1 MEQLFALVGGIPLVG
16 WLLVPAVAI
25 AGIALHALCAMAVF
39 NDTNKL
45 TAQQRA
51 PELLPGWA
59 WAAFAFL
66 GGLTATVVYWLVHHS
81 TLRRATP

>member
-1 MEQLFALVGGIPLVG
+1 MDNVFALVSGIPLVG
-16 WLLVPAVAI
+16 WLLALVVAI
-25 AGIALHALCAMAVF
+25 AAVALHVLCAMAVF

-81 TLRRATP
+81 TLRRAPG